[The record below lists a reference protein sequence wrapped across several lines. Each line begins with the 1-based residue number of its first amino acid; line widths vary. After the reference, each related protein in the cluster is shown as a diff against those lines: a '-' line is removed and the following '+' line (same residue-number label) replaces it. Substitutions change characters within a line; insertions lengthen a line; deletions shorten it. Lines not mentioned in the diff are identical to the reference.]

1 MEVEDIR
8 LLFHRYL
15 GQTATPEEERQ
26 LMEIL
31 VDPGYEAVA
40 REAIETLWDQ
50 WEEKQLLTGQQS
62 DNLYARIREAVN
74 PGPGVVHVNKAAVLR
89 RWQRMAAAAA
99 AVILVTGSI
108 CWLLFRTSP
117 MPHPAGSDR
126 TLSENDVMPG
136 SNKAVLTLGNGV
148 SITLDSTANGLLA
161 QQGNATIFK
170 TNSGQLAYN
179 TSGQEPTNIVYN
191 TLTTPRGGGFQ
202 LVLPD
207 GSKVWL
213 NAASSVHYPS
223 AFKGNNRQVDI
234 TGEAYFEIA
243 KDADRPFIVRVSSTA
258 GAQELVKVLGTQFN
272 INAYDDE
279 PVVRT
284 TLLEGAVRVEKGT
297 ATATLKPG
305 QQASLTDAGKL
316 YVTDNVN
323 VEEAVAWKNGR
334 FYFNSTPL
342 PDVLRQVARWY
353 DVDVKYQEAV
363 SRAVTFSGEIGKDL
377 NLSEVLDG
385 LNDLGVRFKIEGKKL
400 IVMP

>member
-8 LLFHRYL
+8 ILFHRYL

-26 LMEIL
+26 LMKLL
-31 VDPGYEAVA
+31 VDPGHEAVA

-50 WEEKQLLTGQQS
+50 WEEKELLTRQQS
-62 DNLYARIREAVN
+62 DDLYASIRAAVT
-74 PGPGVVHVNKAAVLR
+74 PEVIPINKAGVLYGWR
-89 RWQRMAAAAA
+89 RMAAA
-99 AVILVTGSI
+99 AVILVTSSI
-108 CWLLFRTSP
+108 CLWLFRTRP
-117 MPHPAGSDR
+117 MPHPPGSNL
-126 TLSENDVMPG
+126 TLSKNDVMPG

-148 SITLDSTANGLLA
+148 SIALDSTANGLLA
-161 QQGNATIFK
+161 KQGNATIFK

-179 TSGQEPTNIVYN
+179 TTGQEPTNIVYN
-191 TLTTPRGGGFQ
+191 TLVTPRGGGFQ

-213 NAASSVHYPS
+213 NAASSVHYPTS
-223 AFKGNNRQVDI
+223 FIGNNRQVDI

-243 KDADRPFIVRVSSTA
+243 KDVDRPFIVRVSSTA
-258 GAQELVKVLGTQFN
+258 GEKEVVKVLGTQFN

-284 TLLEGAVRVEKGT
+284 TLLEGVVRIEKGT
-297 ATATLKPG
+297 ATALLKPG

-316 YVTDNVN
+316 YVANNVN

-334 FYFNSTPL
+334 FYFNGTPL
-342 PDVLRQVARWY
+342 PDVLRQVSRWY
-353 DVDVKYQEAV
+353 DVDVEYQGAV

-385 LNDLGVRFKIEGKKL
+385 LSDLGVRFKIEGKKL